1 MEHAFVP
8 VPEGAGKPYPVSRGG
23 KPVFLTDDRGPVAR
37 RLACCLSDRGFSVV
51 LNCLSEEP
59 VPENCRKVRID
70 PLDQEGL
77 EQLLRGLGPETC
89 VLHPAPPPLRADVAL
104 ADDKLWDRAFREGPL
119 AALQTARAAGN
130 ALRGGSLVFL
140 GDLHAEKP
148 TGCAFLHSLGC
159 AAVQMLCREAALDFA
174 PKGIS
179 CHYVQRGVMESDLS
193 NRNSRSNLY
202 NEPQLQYPGRRLP
215 EAEELAGLLSFLF
228 SGEAALLNG
237 ADLRADG
244 GMSLYYGEQE
254 TGKRPEGPADPEVP
268 APFLHGDPRRPSP
281 KGRTA
286 LITGGGKGVGAG
298 IARVFCAAGMRVC
311 IGWNSSR
318 ELAEKTLAEIQAM
331 GGEAFLYRADV
342 TDRAQ
347 LEAMAAATAERY
359 GGIDVLV
366 NNAALQPNLFLHEY
380 DEETFRRVW
389 DINIGGYWRALQ
401 ACLPYLRRSRS
412 PRVVNLSSIHGKRPT
427 LFDPGYAMT
436 KGAIRMFTR
445 EAALELAASHITVN
459 AVELGGC
466 RIEGKT
472 GGFPF
477 KVRRLPEIERNP
489 GHPLGGMCDPEDAG
503 FLALYLAGE
512 EASNITGA
520 GIRLDA
526 GSMRV

>member
-8 VPEGAGKPYPVSRGG
+8 VPGGAGKPYPPSRAG

-37 RLACCLSDRGFSVV
+37 RLARSLSDRGFSVV

-237 ADLRADG
+237 ADLRAV
-244 GMSLYYGEQE
+244 QE
-254 TGKRPEGPADPEVP
+254 LLGHKRISSTQIYTHVSKSKLKKIYDSA
-268 APFLHGDPRRPSP
+268 HPR
-281 KGRTA
+281 A
-286 LITGGGKGVGAG
+286 
-298 IARVFCAAGMRVC
+298 
-311 IGWNSSR
+311 
-318 ELAEKTLAEIQAM
+318 
-331 GGEAFLYRADV
+331 
-342 TDRAQ
+342 
-347 LEAMAAATAERY
+347 
-359 GGIDVLV
+359 
-366 NNAALQPNLFLHEY
+366 
-380 DEETFRRVW
+380 
-389 DINIGGYWRALQ
+389 
-401 ACLPYLRRSRS
+401 
-412 PRVVNLSSIHGKRPT
+412 
-427 LFDPGYAMT
+427 
-436 KGAIRMFTR
+436 
-445 EAALELAASHITVN
+445 
-459 AVELGGC
+459 
-466 RIEGKT
+466 
-472 GGFPF
+472 
-477 KVRRLPEIERNP
+477 
-489 GHPLGGMCDPEDAG
+489 
-503 FLALYLAGE
+503 
-512 EASNITGA
+512 
-520 GIRLDA
+520 
-526 GSMRV
+526 